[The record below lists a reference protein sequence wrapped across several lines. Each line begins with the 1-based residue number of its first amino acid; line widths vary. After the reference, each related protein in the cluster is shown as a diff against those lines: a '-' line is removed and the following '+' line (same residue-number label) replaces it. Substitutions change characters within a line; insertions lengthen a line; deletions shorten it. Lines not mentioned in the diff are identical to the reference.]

1 MRFSVLGPL
10 RVETG
15 GRTVALGGPRQRAVL
30 AALLTAPGESVGR
43 ARIMDL
49 VWDDPTP
56 SAAVNLRGYVAKLR
70 AALHDP
76 ADPEPR
82 IVWDQGLRL
91 RVAPGELDVWEFDR
105 YAAGAHRLRDEGRL
119 AEAAEAY
126 RSALA
131 LVRADPFQDI
141 EGSTRFEEVRTPLR
155 ERRDLAFERY
165 VATGL
170 ELGHHAELVG
180 ELRAW
185 HARQPLWEH
194 LAAQLMLA
202 LFRSGRRSE
211 ALAVFR
217 ETSETLV
224 DELGTGPDREL
235 RQMHRRILA
244 DDPALQAAARA
255 PRVPV
260 PRQLPA
266 ASAHFTGRATELAAL
281 DGLLADGGEAVAV
294 LSGPGGIGK
303 TALALHWAHRVAG
316 KFPDGQIHLDL
327 RGFDPSAG
335 PLTAGE
341 ALRTVLDAHGVPAEH
356 LPDDTDARAALLRSV
371 LADKRVLIV
380 LDNAHDAAQVRPLLP
395 GTADSLVLVTSR
407 NRLSALTA
415 NGARPLHLPVLDAA
429 DAERFLR
436 LRLRDRRP
444 GAEPEAL
451 GQIIASCAGLPLAL
465 AVAAARAVNDPAF
478 PLAALAEELRPAEHR
493 LDALADPDG
502 STDLRTVFACSY
514 RDLDPAAARLFR
526 LLSVHPGPTIP
537 LADAA
542 AVAGAAPR
550 EVRILLT
557 ELIRANLLSEPV
569 PGRFGFHDLTR
580 AYAAELAGAE
590 RRGAVHR
597 LLDSCLHSA
606 HAANH
611 LIDPNRDP
619 LHLAPALEGIAPA
632 AFADAAEAMDW
643 FRTEAATLTAAVGL
657 AAEHGFDRY
666 CWQLAWTLRD
676 YLDRG
681 RWHDQAAVFGIAIE
695 AARRLDDGPA
705 QVKTGRLRAE
715 ALSCLGRHDEAGA
728 LLDRTLALCRE
739 RGEPVEQAHT
749 FYVHARVH
757 HRQRR
762 FAEAV
767 ECSLKALDLYH
778 RVGHDVGKAN
788 ALNAIGWNHTL
799 SGDHAGA
806 IGYCEEAL
814 DLMRATG
821 DRHGQAA
828 TLDSLGHALRGL
840 GRHAEAVAHFH
851 AALDLYRD
859 LGNSHEEASTI
870 LKLADTHH
878 ATGDLAAARRTW
890 ERALAILDELNH
902 PDARTVR
909 EKIASLDR

>member
-15 GRTVALGGPRQRAVL
+15 GRTVPLGGPRQRAVL
-30 AALLTAPGESVGR
+30 AALLTAPDEPVSR

-56 SAAVNLRGYVAKLR
+56 SAAVNLRGYVSKLR

-91 RVAPGELDVWEFDR
+91 RVAPGELDVWEFDLH
-105 YAAGAHRLRDEGRL
+105 AAEAQRMRDEGRL

-126 RSALA
+126 RAALA

-141 EGSTRFEEVRTPLR
+141 EGSGSFEEVRTPLR

-165 VATGL
+165 AATGL
-170 ELGHHAELVG
+170 DLGRHAELVG
-180 ELRAW
+180 ELRTW

-211 ALAVFR
+211 ALAVFQ

-235 RQMHRRILA
+235 RLMHRRILA
-244 DDPALQAAARA
+244 DDPGLQPTARGRRA
-255 PRVPV
+255 PV

-281 DGLLADGGEAVAV
+281 DGLLTDGGEAVAV

-303 TALALHWAHRVAG
+303 TALALHWAHRVAA

-327 RGFDPSAG
+327 RGFDPAAG
-335 PLTAGE
+335 PMDPGE
-341 ALRTVLDAHGVPAEH
+341 ALRAVLDAHGVPAEH
-356 LPDDTDARAALLRSV
+356 LPDGADAQSALLRSV
-371 LADKRVLIV
+371 LADKRVLMV
-380 LDNAHDAAQVRPLLP
+380 LDNARDAAQVRPLLP
-395 GTADSLVLVTSR
+395 GTAESLVLVTSR

-415 NGARPLHLPVLDAA
+415 GGAKPLHLTVLDTA
-429 DAERFLR
+429 DAERFIR
-436 LRLRDRRP
+436 QRLRDRRP
-444 GAEPEAL
+444 TAEPEAL

-478 PLAALAEELRPAEHR
+478 PLAALAEELRPAERR

-514 RDLDPAAARLFR
+514 RDLSPAAARLFR
-526 LLSVHPGPTIP
+526 LLSVHPGPTFA
-537 LADAA
+537 LAGAA
-542 AVAGAAPR
+542 AVAAAPAR
-550 EVRILLT
+550 ETRLLLT
-557 ELIRANLLSEPV
+557 ELTRANLLNESG

-580 AYAAELAGAE
+580 AYAAELAATE
-590 RRGAVHR
+590 RRDAVRR
-597 LLDSCLHSA
+597 LLDECLHTA
-606 HAANH
+606 HAAN
-611 LIDPNRDP
+611 LLLDPHRDP
-619 LHLAPALEGIAPA
+619 LDLVPALDGTVTAV
-632 AFADAAEAMDW
+632 FADAAEAMDW
-643 FRTEAATLTAAVGL
+643 FHTESAVLTAAVGL
-657 AAEHGFDRY
+657 AAEHGYDRH

-681 RWHDQAAVFGIAIE
+681 RRHEQAAVFGIAIE
-695 AARRLDDGPA
+695 AARRLGDGPA
-705 QVKTGRLRAE
+705 QVKTGRLLAE
-715 ALSCLGRHDEAGA
+715 ALSCLGRHSEAA
-728 LLDRTLALCRE
+728 AILDRTQALCRE
-739 RGEPVEQAHT
+739 RGDLLEQGHT
-749 FYVHARVH
+749 WYVHARLL
-757 HRQRR
+757 HRQAR

-767 ECSLKALDLYH
+767 DSDLRALDLYH
-778 RVGHDVGKAN
+778 RVGHEVGKAN
-788 ALNAIGWNHTL
+788 ALNAIGWNHSL
-799 SGDHAGA
+799 AGDHAQA

-814 DLMRATG
+814 ALMRTTG

-828 TLDSLGHALRGL
+828 TLDSLGHAFRGL
-840 GRHAEAVAHFH
+840 GRHAEAVAYFH
-851 AALDLYRD
+851 ASLDLYRD
-859 LGNSHEEASTI
+859 LGNRHEEASTV
-870 LKLADTHH
+870 LKLADAHH
-878 ATGDLAAARRTW
+878 EHGDRAEARRTW
-890 ERALAILDELNH
+890 ERGLAILDELNH
-902 PDARTVR
+902 PDARAVR
-909 EKIASLDR
+909 ARIAALDG